1 MFYLFWFFNLS
12 AVPLKTFSGHVL
24 SVPAFCFSY
33 SMFISEIAHLRLLS
47 LCYSDSHQRCEWR
60 SWGRDGSQVNWHLI
74 WDICPLEPLFKA
86 MSVKY
91 YMCHNCIVDFFGWS
105 SNKTHYCW
113 DWFTGHRQEDG
124 EQRRWG
130 SKLEKWDNLFSFVTA
145 WCHFLFNLVVLCL
158 LERFLFFW
166 FPDCFPC
173 FLLATNVSVYPPP
186 ACLLVSW
193 SCSQLVPFWFALI
206 NYHPF
211 GSLIFLCYK
220 YFAWTFIRRI
230 LLLPCRG
237 INCFFSPFKLIIVSF
252 ATCLPI
258 CFFLMSVNWHIQ
270 LVLKPIHRLIQIS

>member
-1 MFYLFWFFNLS
+1 
-12 AVPLKTFSGHVL
+12 
-24 SVPAFCFSY
+24 
-33 SMFISEIAHLRLLS
+33 MFISEIAHLRLLS

-186 ACLLVSW
+186 ACLCLGVVPSW
-193 SCSQLVPFWFALI
+193 FPFGLLSLIITHSDHWFFSVINTLPGLLLDASCYFPAGALI
-206 NYHPF
+206 VF
-211 GSLIFLCYK
+211 SLHSSSL
-220 YFAWTFIRRI
+220 
-230 LLLPCRG
+230 
-237 INCFFSPFKLIIVSF
+237 
-252 ATCLPI
+252 
-258 CFFLMSVNWHIQ
+258 
-270 LVLKPIHRLIQIS
+270 